1 MKGVEAGCVAGVYNL
16 EALKLGLC
24 LVLNA
29 EDFIFF

>member
-1 MKGVEAGCVAGVYNL
+1 MAGVYNL

-29 EDFIFF
+29 EDFIFSSQEEQN